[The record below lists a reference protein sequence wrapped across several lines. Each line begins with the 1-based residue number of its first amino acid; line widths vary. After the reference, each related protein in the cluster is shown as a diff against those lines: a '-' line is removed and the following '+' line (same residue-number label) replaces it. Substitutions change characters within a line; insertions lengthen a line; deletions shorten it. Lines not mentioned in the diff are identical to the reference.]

1 MKTQQPYIIF
11 EITTDCN
18 LNCRYCYNVW
28 KMPLTYTS
36 SPLMEEGDTQ
46 YSAHPKRIL
55 QDKKFNSYN
64 QVMKTLKKLFGIA
77 DVHHVTMTGGEPFL
91 AERFS
96 EIVLFCRM
104 KNKEITIISNGN
116 AGTKEDYKQMLEMG
130 VSLFEFPLHS
140 NIPSIHDYLTTVKGS
155 WEKSLNSIKSVLK
168 SGCMV
173 VPVIVIT
180 KANAHTV
187 NDTILFLKE
196 LGLNQIMLN
205 RFNIGGMGINEKE
218 NLLLSHKELKD
229 VYKKANELGSK
240 YDIFLTSNVC
250 TPLCL
255 LKPEDY
261 PFIASSSCSANA
273 STMPMTLDIY
283 GNIRLCN
290 HSPVVAGNI
299 FKDNFENIL
308 SSDYVKSWSK
318 IIPDYCNSC
327 DKYYRCFGGCRAAAE
342 QLGLSLENPDPVLLL
357 L

>member
-1 MKTQQPYIIF
+1 M
-11 EITTDCN
+11 
-18 LNCRYCYNVW
+18 
-28 KMPLTYTS
+28 
-36 SPLMEEGDTQ
+36 
-46 YSAHPKRIL
+46 
-55 QDKKFNSYN
+55 
-64 QVMKTLKKLFGIA
+64 FGIA

-155 WEKSLNSIKSVLK
+155 WEKSLNSIKSVL
-168 SGCMV
+168 
-173 VPVIVIT
+173 
-180 KANAHTV
+180 
-187 NDTILFLKE
+187 
-196 LGLNQIMLN
+196 
-205 RFNIGGMGINEKE
+205 
-218 NLLLSHKELKD
+218 
-229 VYKKANELGSK
+229 NELGSK